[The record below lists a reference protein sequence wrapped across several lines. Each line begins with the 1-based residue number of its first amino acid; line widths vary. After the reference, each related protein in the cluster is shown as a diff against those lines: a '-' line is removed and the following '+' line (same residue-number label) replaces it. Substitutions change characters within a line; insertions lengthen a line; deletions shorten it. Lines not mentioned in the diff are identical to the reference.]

1 MSWFSSWFDSEF
13 YHLLYNHR
21 NDEEAEQFLKNLSLA
36 LPPFNQKTALDLC
49 CGKGRHSRWMANQ
62 GLTVTGFDLSPHS
75 IAEAINIGPSSIRY
89 EVRDMRGDLGME
101 EFDFVFNLFTSFGYF
116 DEPEENALVL
126 EQVYDALKPGGYFIH
141 DFLNPLGVL
150 RNLKEKETV
159 VRENTTF
166 NIDRFVDEENF
177 LCKNIRWEVDGK
189 PMEFTERVYLFTP
202 EDLEA
207 MCEGLF
213 ERIEIFG
220 DYSLNP
226 MDEKTSPRQISIW
239 KKIG

>member
-1 MSWFSSWFDSEF
+1 
-13 YHLLYNHR
+13 
-21 NDEEAEQFLKNLSLA
+21 
-36 LPPFNQKTALDLC
+36 
-49 CGKGRHSRWMANQ
+49 
-62 GLTVTGFDLSPHS
+62 
-75 IAEAINIGPSSIRY
+75 
-89 EVRDMRGDLGME
+89 
-101 EFDFVFNLFTSFGYF
+101 
-116 DEPEENALVL
+116 
-126 EQVYDALKPGGYFIH
+126 
-141 DFLNPLGVL
+141 
-150 RNLKEKETV
+150 
-159 VRENTTF
+159 
-166 NIDRFVDEENF
+166 VDEENF
-177 LCKNIRWEVDGK
+177 LCKNIRWEMDGK

>member
-1 MSWFSSWFDSEF
+1 MSWFASWFDSEY

-21 NDEEAEQFLKNLSLA
+21 NDEEAQQFLKNLALA
-36 LPPFNQKTALDLC
+36 LPPFQNKKALDLC
-49 CGKGRHSRWMANQ
+49 CGKGRHSRWLVEQ
-62 GLTVTGFDLSPHS
+62 GFQVTGFDLSPHS
-75 IAEAINIGPSSIRY
+75 IKEAKKMGPESIHY
-89 EVRDMRGDLGME
+89 EVRDMRADLGTE

-126 EQVYDALKPGGYFIH
+126 EQIHDALQPGGYFIH
-141 DFLNPLGVL
+141 DFLNPSGVL
-150 RNLKEKETV
+150 RNLKEKEAV
-159 VRENTTF
+159 VREHTTF
-166 NIDRFVDEENF
+166 HIDRFVDEENF
-177 LCKNIRWEVDGK
+177 LCKNIRWEIDGN

-207 MCEGLF
+207 MCDGLF

-220 DYSLNP
+220 DYQLNP
-226 MDEKTSPRQISIW
+226 MDEPHSPRQISIW

>member
-1 MSWFSSWFDSEF
+1 MTWFSSWFDSEY

-75 IAEAINIGPSSIRY
+75 IEEAIKTGPSSIRF
-89 EVRDMRGDLGME
+89 EVRDMRADLGTE

-126 EQVYDALKPGGYFIH
+126 EQICDALKPGGYFIH

-150 RNLKEKETV
+150 RNLQEKETV
-159 VRENTTF
+159 IRGDTTF
-166 NIDRFVDEENF
+166 EIDRFVDEENF
-177 LCKNIRWEVDGK
+177 LCKNIRWEMEGK

-207 MCEGLF
+207 MCDGLF